1 MENRNWK
8 TKIGKQ
14 KSENRNRNQNAKMRK
29 TEIGKEK
36 LEKKL
41 ENRNRKTQIEI
52 EIKTW
57 KTEIGKLG

>member
-36 LEKKL
+36 LEK
-41 ENRNRKTQIEI
+41 N
-52 EIKTW
+52 W
-57 KTEIGKLG
+57 KTEIGKRKSKSK